1 LPDFAAI
8 NNILYLIVA
17 IAAGLF
23 IFRTLRDKAKAKS
36 DSTKKDSL
44 LNEYEANA
52 LHEEAKKLAGKKESL
67 DDYKAHA
74 NRVEAL
80 MKR

>member
-36 DSTKKDSL
+36 DSAKKDAL

-52 LHEEAKKLAGKKESL
+52 LYEEAKGKKESL
-67 DDYKAHA
+67 DDYKAHVK
-74 NRVEAL
+74 RVEAL
-80 MKR
+80 MKI